1 MTSAVSPP
9 NKEKGVKQEET
20 PLSVAFDHM
29 CDVLAR
35 AYKSF
40 RKEQGYEIE
49 KESERR

>member
-9 NKEKGVKQEET
+9 NKEQDVKQEET

-35 AYKSF
+35 AY
-40 RKEQGYEIE
+40 REREEGERQG
-49 KESERR
+49 